1 MDVYIEIETDIFW
14 IKTIE
19 REKEMSSATLAVIWK
34 CNFIEWLD
42 INRERERSSLIS
54 NWRIKRKVKN
64 RRENINKF

>member
-34 CNFIEWLD
+34 CNFIEWLEID
-42 INRERERSSLIS
+42 REWTELVNFKLTNQTKSE
-54 NWRIKRKVKN
+54 K
-64 RRENINKF
+64 